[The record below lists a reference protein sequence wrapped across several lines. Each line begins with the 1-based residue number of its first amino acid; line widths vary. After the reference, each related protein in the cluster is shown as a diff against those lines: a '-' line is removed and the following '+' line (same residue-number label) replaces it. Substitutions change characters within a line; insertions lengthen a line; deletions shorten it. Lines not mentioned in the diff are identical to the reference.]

1 MFFFYQGLYAR
12 DALCKALYS
21 RMFSWLVARI
31 NDSIKVT
38 SGSRTEVMGV
48 LDIYGFEV
56 FEVCF
61 LNYLCLLHH
70 SQEHYAKMIIFHC
83 FNLRSVNCTL

>member
-1 MFFFYQGLYAR
+1 
-12 DALCKALYS
+12 
-21 RMFSWLVARI
+21 
-31 NDSIKVT
+31 
-38 SGSRTEVMGV
+38 MGV

-61 LNYLCLLHH
+61 LNYLCFLHH